1 MSKWWMPRKCVKF
14 QIHGKAKENYVNI
27 WENDDYISIKFGSTL
42 DSWRRLRCLSSCS
55 TLNSYFVAASPILL
69 DSPFSTVVSAI
80 FVGRIF
86 CTGKHRSSP
95 AFLVS
100 ELLYFCP
107 DRWDIIMGIYFIGDS
122 TSEPNHIVLMGV
134 PVVPRKAVAE
144 VSKIGNL

>member
-1 MSKWWMPRKCVKF
+1 MEKTTLFIIMFHIEQLFCCGIPNLVRLTLFHSC
-14 QIHGKAKENYVNI
+14 
-27 WENDDYISIKFGSTL
+27 FGH
-42 DSWRRLRCLSSCS
+42 
-55 TLNSYFVAASPILL
+55 IL
-69 DSPFSTVVSAI
+69 
-80 FVGRIF
+80 GRIF

-144 VSKIGNL
+144 VSKIGDL